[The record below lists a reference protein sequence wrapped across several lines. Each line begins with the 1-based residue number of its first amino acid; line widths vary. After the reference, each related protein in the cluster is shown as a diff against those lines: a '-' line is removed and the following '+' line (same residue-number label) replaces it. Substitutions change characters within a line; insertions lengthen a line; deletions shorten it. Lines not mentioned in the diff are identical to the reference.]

1 MPNNVNVLI
10 LTAGTYS
17 IDYSYD
23 EYIIDASG
31 GNVTVNIQAIQADG
45 SPLDIYRRDS
55 SSNTAT
61 LIPDPSNT
69 INGLSSL
76 NVTPGYAAFFV
87 SSGTDWSIR
96 FPPNFNAIG
105 ITGATG
111 ATGPTGA
118 TGSTGITGAT
128 GNTGPTGQTGATGST
143 GPTGATGITGIT
155 GPTGAT
161 GPAGAWSTLVTSSL
175 SSAATSLTVNV
186 PSSTRYLEV
195 AVRATGVSTAITPI
209 IQFNSDNGSNYL
221 YWVLSGSVVTLI
233 PTALYSSTTSNVTSI
248 QMTATTMTN
257 FSFSLNIRNISGAP
271 KVVTF
276 TGMTDALSGG
286 TPVYC
291 SGGGS
296 WSSNSQITSITL
308 GSTGGTVNFG
318 AGTEMEVWGSN

>member
-1 MPNNVNVLI
+1 MPNDIVVLV

-31 GNVTVNIQAIQADG
+31 GNVTMNIQPIQADG
-45 SPLDIYRRDS
+45 SPFDIYRRDTS
-55 SSNTAT
+55 GNSVTIN
-61 LIPDPSNT
+61 PDPSNT

-87 SSGTDWSIR
+87 SSGTDWSLR
-96 FPPNFNAIG
+96 FPPNFNAVG
-105 ITGATG
+105 ITGATGTTGPTGVTG
-111 ATGPTGA
+111 ATGPTGL
-118 TGSTGITGAT
+118 TGAT
-128 GNTGPTGQTGATGST
+128 GPTGIT